1 MLLMLEDD
9 SDRIQRF
16 QAAVRSIDPGLPL
29 IIWRDAPS
37 MIRDLESYLPQAR
50 LISLD
55 HDLEP
60 LEGGPSDPGTGLDVA
75 RHLAA
80 MTPGCDVI
88 IHSSNTT
95 RSIWMSGE
103 FELGGWRSQRV
114 APIGEDWIETHWRY
128 VVAKLLKATRAS

>member
-9 SDRIQRF
+9 DERIQRF
-16 QAAVRSIDPGLPL
+16 QAAVRSIDPTLPL
-29 IIWRDAPS
+29 VIWRDAPS
-37 MIRDLESYLPQAR
+37 LIRDLEAYLPRAR

-60 LEGGPSDPGTGLDVA
+60 LEGGPSDPGSGLDVA
-75 RHLAA
+75 KHLAA
-80 MTPGCDVI
+80 LTPSCDVI

-103 FELGGWRSQRV
+103 FELGGWRSCRV

-128 VVAKLLKATRAS
+128 VVGKLLRATRAS